1 MTEPPVRY
9 ELAHRIA
16 RVTLNRPQRRNA
28 LSAEV
33 VEGLLAALRRAG
45 SDDAVQVVVLT
56 GAGEKSFCAGG
67 DLGDLARMG
76 EAARTGEAA
85 GGPWVAA
92 VGGPGAVG
100 VAAGASGAGRVA
112 PGAGRVAP
120 GAGRVAPG
128 VGRVAAGGTAE
139 GNGPVQLFAAFR
151 ELGKPIIARVA
162 GHALGGGLGLA
173 VSCDI
178 AIAADDVKLGTP
190 EINVG
195 LWPMMIMAVLHR
207 NVGPKQ
213 AFKLYYTGQLVG
225 APEAVR
231 LGLLTEALPRAALDP
246 RVDELAGQIAAK
258 SPAALRLGRTAFF
271 ESESLPLH
279 EQLSYLRDQLAVLAA
294 TDDAREG
301 IAAFLDRRAA
311 RFNAT

>member
-112 PGAGRVAP
+112 
-120 GAGRVAPG
+120 
-128 VGRVAAGGTAE
+128 AGGTAE
-139 GNGPVQLFAAFR
+139 GNGPAQLFAAFR

>member
-85 GGPWVAA
+85 GGPGVPA

-100 VAAGASGAGRVA
+100 VAAGASGA
-112 PGAGRVAP
+112 
-120 GAGRVAPG
+120 
-128 VGRVAAGGTAE
+128 GRVAAGGTAE

>member
-85 GGPWVAA
+85 GG
-92 VGGPGAVG
+92 
-100 VAAGASGAGRVA
+100 
-112 PGAGRVAP
+112 
-120 GAGRVAPG
+120 
-128 VGRVAAGGTAE
+128 TAE
-139 GNGPVQLFAAFR
+139 GNGPAQLFAAFR

-195 LWPMMIMAVLHR
+195 LWPMMIMAVLNR